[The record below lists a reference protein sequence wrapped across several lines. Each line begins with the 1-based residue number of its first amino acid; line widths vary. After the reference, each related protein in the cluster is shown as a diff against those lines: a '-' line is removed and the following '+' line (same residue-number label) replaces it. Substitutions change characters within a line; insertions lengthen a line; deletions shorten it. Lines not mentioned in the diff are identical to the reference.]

1 MIARSQRGRS
11 VGHADSPMTAPGVAC
26 RVSSTKIRSELF
38 GQLPL
43 ASKLPPFRFQGR
55 QVFERYLAA
64 IEAWP
69 SIPPLAP
76 LMPASSYIPT
86 TCHCERAAT
95 ASVRTNFQ
103 KLRAVCFLIPGLAP
117 GATLSAIIPA
127 QEEMAKAANSSTRA
141 AGFRNGIASARIG
154 HQGAVGKMFGRVRVD
169 LSTAGLLLGASHQ

>member
-1 MIARSQRGRS
+1 
-11 VGHADSPMTAPGVAC
+11 MTALGVS
-26 RVSSTKIRSELF
+26 VSDLIDENPYFVELF

-69 SIPPLAP
+69 SIPPFAP

-95 ASVRTNFQ
+95 ASVRITSRS
-103 KLRAVCFLIPGLAP
+103 LGGLLPDTGIAP
-117 GATLSAIIPA
+117 GGTLSAMVPA
-127 QEEMAKAANSSTRA
+127 QGEMAKAANSSTRA

-169 LSTAGLLLGASHQ
+169 LATAGLLLGASHQ